1 MGEFWSK
8 MKYVFRNK
16 DSIDKI
22 AGKSMKVNL
31 KSDLSELC
39 AYEKIEAQVCGIKM
53 AVKNIEDGIE
63 MLRKADESL
72 CVAQGILHKMNELS
86 VQSASGTYSKE
97 QREEANMVYKAYK
110 DEINQIGIKSSY
122 NGIPIF
128 DPSKNP
134 NIDNIDYTLKLQIG
148 AGPKET
154 IMIKIEPMNISVL
167 GLADCMLSTQTGA
180 AESISCV
187 LNAIDMI
194 SNRRV
199 LIGTTQN
206 TLMELIKEQNA
217 MIKDLTEK
225 KKKNSVKDVS
235 GHETIRY
242 AGRNIKNENNVI
254 PLIQDKEA
262 N

>member
-8 MKYVFRNK
+8 IKYVFTNK
-16 DSIDKI
+16 ACIEKI
-22 AGKSMKVNL
+22 SGKSIKVNA
-31 KSDLSELC
+31 KSDLNGLC
-39 AYEKIEAQVCGIKM
+39 LYEKTEAQVSGIKI
-53 AVKNIEDGIE
+53 AVKNIEDGIN

-72 CVAQGILHKMNELS
+72 CVVQKILHKMNELS
-86 VQSASGTYSKE
+86 VQSASGTYSRE
-97 QREEANMVYKAYK
+97 QREEANILYKAYK
-110 DEINQIGIKSSY
+110 DEINQIGIKASY

-167 GLADCMLSTQTGA
+167 GLADCILSTQTGA

-199 LIGTTQN
+199 VIGTTQN
-206 TLMELIKEQNA
+206 TLTELIKEQNTI
-217 MIKDLTEK
+217 IKNLTEK
-225 KKKNSVKDVS
+225 NKKNFLRDIPGNESN
-235 GHETIRY
+235 RY
-242 AGRNIKNENNVI
+242 TGRSNKNENNVI
-254 PLIQDKEA
+254 PLMQDKEA

>member
-8 MKYVFRNK
+8 IKYTFRNK
-16 DSIDKI
+16 DGIDKI
-22 AGKSMKVNL
+22 AGKSIKANL
-31 KSDLSELC
+31 KSDLSGLC
-39 AYEKIEAQVCGIKM
+39 VYEKIEAQVCGIKM

-72 CVAQGILHKMNELS
+72 CVVQRILHKMNELS
-86 VQSASGTYSKE
+86 VQSASGTYSRE

-167 GLADCMLSTQTGA
+167 GLADSMLSTQTGA

-187 LNAIDMI
+187 LHAIDMI

-199 LIGTTQN
+199 VIGTTQN
-206 TLMELIKEQNA
+206 TLMELIKEQTA
-217 MIKDLTEK
+217 MIKNLTEK
-225 KKKNSVKDVS
+225 KKKNSVRDIP
-235 GHETIRY
+235 GHEIVRY

-254 PLIQDKEA
+254 SLIQDKEA